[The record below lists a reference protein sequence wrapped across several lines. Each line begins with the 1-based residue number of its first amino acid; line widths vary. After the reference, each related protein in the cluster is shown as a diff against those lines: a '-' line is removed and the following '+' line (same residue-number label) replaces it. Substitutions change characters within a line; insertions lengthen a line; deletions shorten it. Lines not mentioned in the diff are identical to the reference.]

1 MKPARA
7 QAGQNTRRTRA
18 AQKQSGHRHLQQT
31 NKCQQ
36 VSRAPS
42 RRKPLAGKRKR
53 PRRKNEENSQ
63 AAKRKP
69 KSRQPSSRRMR
80 TAGPMGHCFHGDRR
94 PKIIARNNAKCARRG
109 YRLLNPRHNRSREQA
124 DSDGLQSAPCSPSPI
139 RRSSRPDNSSSRKQT
154 AFLRAEWTPGTSKTG
169 ANSTGQKPRLRSSC

>member
-18 AQKQSGHRHLQQT
+18 AQKQSGHQHLQQT

-69 KSRQPSSRRMR
+69 KSRRPSSRRMHA
-80 TAGPMGHCFHGDRR
+80 AGPMGHCFHGDRR
-94 PKIIARNNAKCARRG
+94 PEIIVRNNAKCARRG
-109 YRLLNPRHNRSREQA
+109 YRLLNSRHNRSCEQA
-124 DSDGLQSAPCSPSPI
+124 DSDGLQSAPCSPA
-139 RRSSRPDNSSSRKQT
+139 RSAAPRGQTTAARANRPLSCGLNEAPEHQKQE
-154 AFLRAEWTPGTSKTG
+154 LI
-169 ANSTGQKPRLRSSC
+169 